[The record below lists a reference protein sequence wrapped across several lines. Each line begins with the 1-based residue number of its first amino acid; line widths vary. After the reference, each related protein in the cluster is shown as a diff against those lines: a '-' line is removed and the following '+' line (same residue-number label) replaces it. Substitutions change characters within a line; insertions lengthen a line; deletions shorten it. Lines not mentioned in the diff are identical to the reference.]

1 MPDNSKSSRALA
13 NEWVSKLPKHE
24 SFKKNV
30 REHASNWFNTNKDHE
45 YSLHPKMPY
54 CLEKQED
61 WKKNIILPE
70 VSAYIDQK
78 RKEKEAQNRFFPLH
92 KYVHHGLSSQALVF
106 NLIGP
111 MIVRK
116 NFQPLFNLL
125 QKKNI
130 ILNQTVSEA
139 EFEFEDSDIFNEKHG
154 QPTSID
160 VVLMDKDDKPF
171 IFIESKFTEQEFGG
185 CSVFSSGDCNGKN
198 PAGQLSDCYLHH
210 IGRKYWDLM
219 VEFGFDKLIEKEK
232 ICVFVNYYQ
241 FFREVLF
248 SLKKNG
254 VFSLLYDERSPV
266 FNYKGKGLMPF
277 LMEFVPDEHK
287 NKITM
292 ISIQELVSEIEKSD
306 KHTDWIG
313 KFKLKYGIN

>member
-1 MPDNSKSSRALA
+1 MGEKVKSSRQLA
-13 NEWVSKLPKHE
+13 NEWGLKLPKHE
-24 SFKKNV
+24 SFKKEV
-30 REHASNWFNTNKDHE
+30 RIFATNWFCTNKDHE
-45 YSLHPKMPY
+45 YALHPKMSY
-54 CLEKQED
+54 CLEKQAD

-92 KYVHHGLSSQALVF
+92 KYVHHGLSSQSLVF

-116 NFQPLFNLL
+116 DFQPLFNIL
-125 QKKNI
+125 QTKKI
-130 ILNQTVSEA
+130 TTNQTVAEA
-139 EFEFEDSDIFNEKHG
+139 EFEYEDSDIFNEKQG

-160 VVLMDKDDKPF
+160 VVLLDNNAKPF
-171 IFIESKFTEQEFGG
+171 IFIESKFTEHEFGG

-198 PAGQLSDCYLHH
+198 PVGQLSDCYLHH

-219 VEFGFDKLIEKEK
+219 SEFGFDKIIDKEK

-254 VFSLLYDERSPV
+254 VFTLLYDERSPV
-266 FNYKGKGLMPF
+266 FNYQGKGLMPF

-292 ISIQELVSEIEKSD
+292 ISIQELVSEIDKSV
-306 KHTDWIG
+306 KHTDWIE
-313 KFKLKYGIN
+313 KFKLKYGIK

>member
-1 MPDNSKSSRALA
+1 MGEKVKSNRQLA
-13 NEWVSKLPKHE
+13 NEWGLKLPKHE
-24 SFKKNV
+24 SFKKEV
-30 REHASNWFNTNKDHE
+30 RIFATNWFCTNKDHE
-45 YSLHPKMPY
+45 YALHPKMSY
-54 CLEKQED
+54 CLEKHED
-61 WKKNIILPE
+61 WEKNIILPE

-92 KYVHHGLSSQALVF
+92 KYVHHGLSSQSLVF

-116 NFQPLFNLL
+116 DFQPLFNIL
-125 QKKNI
+125 QTKKI
-130 ILNQTVSEA
+130 TTNQTVAEA
-139 EFEFEDSDIFNEKHG
+139 EFEYEDSDIFNEKQG

-160 VVLMDKDDKPF
+160 VVLLDNNAKPF
-171 IFIESKFTEQEFGG
+171 IFIESKFTEHEFGG

-198 PAGQLSDCYLHH
+198 PVGQLSDCYLHH

-219 VEFGFDKLIEKEK
+219 SEFGFDKIIDKEK

-254 VFSLLYDERSPV
+254 VFTLLYDERSPV
-266 FNYKGKGLMPF
+266 FNYQGKGLMPF

-292 ISIQELVSEIEKSD
+292 ISIQELVSEIDKSV
-306 KHTDWIG
+306 KHTDWIE
-313 KFKLKYGIN
+313 KFKLKYGIK